1 MTKLQKLHKEIT
13 KENKRID
20 MLKSTISLDVDF
32 MRNEIKKAKNKIVN
46 LQEEFNKE
54 YNYQNN

>member
-1 MTKLQKLHKEIT
+1 MTKLQELHKEIT

-32 MRNEIKKAKNKIVN
+32 VRNEIKKAKNKIVN

>member
-1 MTKLQKLHKEIT
+1 MTKLQKLHKKIT

-32 MRNEIKKAKNKIVN
+32 MRSEVKKAKNKIA
-46 LQEEFNKE
+46 EFQAEFDKE
-54 YNYQNN
+54 YDYQNN

>member
-32 MRNEIKKAKNKIVN
+32 VRNEIKKAKNKIVN

>member
-13 KENKRID
+13 KENRRID

-32 MRNEIKKAKNKIVN
+32 MRSEVKKAKNKIVK
-46 LQEEFNKE
+46 LQEEFDNE
-54 YNYQNN
+54 YDLQNV